1 MKVSCNIG
9 RGAFRVASSRAPSCL
24 LGCIWIHL
32 IGPVVAI
39 LESTAAQLC
48 KTPHRSRQTSYSS
61 SVPRNRRQIG
71 PQEETQPKTTAESKS
86 NAGTDQSRSAKPMLQ
101 CTWDC
106 ERTCVSAGA
115 KIPIMP
121 VEKSPPPYVVNRS
134 LLRTEEVPRLVKGER
149 RARDQRTA
157 TARDEHPRDQP
168 VDRLGS
174 QNHSQVPAR
183 TRWSA
188 GVWAAPGTG
197 QQAGPVQAVPRRTD
211 ACRRVERQGTPTRAA
226 RAELYGRIHDAD
238 RLAAATTNLGANRGR
253 TTIRDATGQASP
265 SGLGPSGDARDGRPG
280 AEALGFYLH
289 AGLQPEDDG
298 RSGAGPEAGHAAAHA
313 RRGVPSDGRSPGR
326 DSL

>member
-1 MKVSCNIG
+1 MQQ
-9 RGAFRVASSRAPSCL
+9 R
-24 LGCIWIHL
+24 
-32 IGPVVAI
+32 
-39 LESTAAQLC
+39 
-48 KTPHRSRQTSYSS
+48 RQTPASHI
-61 SVPRNRRQIG
+61 VRFLIIRQAAVAPARANQFLG
-71 PQEETQPKTTAESKS
+71 
-86 NAGTDQSRSAKPMLQ
+86 
-101 CTWDC
+101 
-106 ERTCVSAGA
+106 VSAGA

-121 VEKSPPPYVVNRS
+121 VEKTSLPLNKSRN

-226 RAELYGRIHDAD
+226 RAELYGRIHDPD

-253 TTIRDATGQASP
+253 TTIRDATGQASA